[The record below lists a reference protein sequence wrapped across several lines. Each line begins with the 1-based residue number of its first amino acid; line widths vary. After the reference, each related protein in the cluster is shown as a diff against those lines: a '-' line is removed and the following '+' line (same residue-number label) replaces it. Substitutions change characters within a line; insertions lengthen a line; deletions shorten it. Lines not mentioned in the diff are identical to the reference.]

1 MKQRACAL
9 PKTMPIDPESSHA
22 TPIDPQ
28 KPVAQPMPGEMQ
40 TSGDPQFAVPDVA
53 AGGATLE
60 KPALIAPLWHTL
72 LIVALI
78 LANSFAG
85 SSKLG
90 AVNGSASRI
99 ILYGGTFV
107 TQFILIL
114 LVWFGIR
121 LRGVKMRDLIGGRWK
136 SVESFLLDVGLAAGF
151 LVVSLLLL
159 TLVRM
164 AVGTLDLHNLQK
176 QKDDTLRML
185 GPLAP
190 HTYLEVGLFVLL
202 SVFAGLFEEII
213 FRGYL
218 QRQFRALGQNAV
230 VGIVVSAAIF
240 GLAHGYQGPRMM
252 VVIGVF
258 GSFFGILAHFRKSLR
273 PGMMAHAFQD
283 SISGIGLFFLVRQ

>member
-1 MKQRACAL
+1 MAM
-9 PKTMPIDPESSHA
+9 T
-22 TPIDPQ
+22 
-28 KPVAQPMPGEMQ
+28 
-40 TSGDPQFAVPDVA
+40 PDVPENPGVPQMSDGA
-53 AGGATLE
+53 QNQDALQTPGGLSTLPNMTASGSTAE

-85 SSKLG
+85 SAKLD
-90 AVNGSASRI
+90 AVHSSVSRI
-99 ILYGGTFV
+99 MLYGGTIV
-107 TQFILIL
+107 TQLVLIL
-114 LVWFGIR
+114 LVWFGIH
-121 LRGVKMRDLIGGRWK
+121 LRGVKMRDLIGGRWET
-136 SVESFLLDVGLAAGF
+136 VESFLLDVGLAAGF

-159 TLVRM
+159 ALVRM
-164 AVGTLDLHNLQK
+164 AVGTLDFHNLEK

-185 GPLAP
+185 GPIAP
-190 HTYLEVGLFVLL
+190 HTYLEAGMFVVL

-230 VGIVVSAAIF
+230 VGIVASAIIF
-240 GLAHGYQGPRMM
+240 GLAHGYQGSRMM
-252 VVIGVF
+252 VVIAVF

-283 SISGIGLFFLVRQ
+283 SLSGLVLFTLVRH